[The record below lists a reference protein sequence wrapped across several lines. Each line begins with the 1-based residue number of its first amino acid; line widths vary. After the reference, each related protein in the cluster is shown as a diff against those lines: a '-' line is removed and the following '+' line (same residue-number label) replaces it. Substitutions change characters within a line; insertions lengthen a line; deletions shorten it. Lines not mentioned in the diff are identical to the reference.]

1 MKSGGN
7 PVRFHVQVLGG
18 KLKANLDIG
27 KGKVT
32 CQELTMA
39 NQMRKSISA
48 WVFVMMWTLYLQL
61 LQQAVLLHE
70 CKFEKRIHDYFL
82 HSSKSGKFHASR

>member
-7 PVRFHVQVLGG
+7 PVRFHVQVLVG

-32 CQELTMA
+32 CQELTTA
-39 NQMRKSISA
+39 DQKSISA
-48 WVFVMMWTLYLQL
+48 GVFVMMGTLYLQL

-70 CKFEKRIHDYFL
+70 
-82 HSSKSGKFHASR
+82 